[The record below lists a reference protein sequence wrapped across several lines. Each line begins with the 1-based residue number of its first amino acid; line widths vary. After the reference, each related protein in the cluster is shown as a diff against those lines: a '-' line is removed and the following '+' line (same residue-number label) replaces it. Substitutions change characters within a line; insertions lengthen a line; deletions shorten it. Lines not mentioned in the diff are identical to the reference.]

1 MLVVSG
7 LLGWLGCRSA
17 DFGRLPNP
25 GRVVLTQL
33 DGVEARIPT
42 EDGVRAVVYVFLG
55 IECPIAN
62 RVIPEVSELERKLGG
77 KGVVFCPIYA
87 YPDETAE
94 QIRKHREGYGLSG
107 RAYRDPEFKLARQLQ
122 AHVTPEVVALTID
135 GLLIYRGRV
144 NDQFTALGVGR
155 PEATR
160 HDLADALQD
169 YLTNGVARGRIE
181 PAVGCTFRALP

>member
-7 LLGWLGCRSA
+7 LLGGLGCGFSES
-17 DFGRLPNP
+17 GRLPKP

-33 DGVEARIPT
+33 DGVEARTPT

-62 RVIPEVSELERKLGG
+62 RVIPELSALERELGG
-77 KGVVFCPIYA
+77 KGVVFCPIYP

-107 RAYRDPEFKLARQLQ
+107 PAYRDPEFKLARVLR
-122 AHVTPEVVALTID
+122 AHATPEVVALTGD
-135 GLLIYRGRV
+135 GSLIYRGRV

-160 HDLADALQD
+160 HDLADALRD
-169 YLTNGVARGRIE
+169 YLTSGVARGRIE